1 MSSTIYLLEVSV
13 ASLYTGVVLGW
24 SEAGVAELAKGAGLK
39 ILFLVIRGFESLLP
53 HLVLSGITRSRLRHF
68 QLDEWIKIV
77 TISVQMIS
85 FLSKLRYNYSIK
97 S

>member
-13 ASLYTGVVLGW
+13 ATLYTGVVLGW

-53 HLVLSGITRSRLRHF
+53 HFLSPEITRIRLSF
-68 QLDEWIKIV
+68 
-77 TISVQMIS
+77 SVGHMD
-85 FLSKLRYNYSIK
+85 KNRYDTCTYDIDFIEITL
-97 S
+97 